1 MLFNSQ
7 VRLYKDSL
15 LGLQDSSNSLLRSDA
30 AFNLY
35 VQALVANG
43 LEHSVNAAVRR
54 RDSLLAAAAASAV
67 SSVQE
72 TPASQLNTDTLSQAT
87 TQAGS
92 TTTAPSSTI
101 PTSSQQIAS
110 AVLSGQAP
118 QSTTS
123 NLDMAKLAL
132 ALNNGIGVPGN
143 PIAVTIAERE
153 YSILLENSV
162 PIIGNVPYAALSC
175 SSVLE

>member
-72 TPASQLNTDTLSQAT
+72 TPASQLNTDTLSQT

-92 TTTAPSSTI
+92 TTTTPSSTI

-118 QSTTS
+118 QSTSS

-162 PIIGNVPYAALSC
+162 RIIGNVPYAALSC